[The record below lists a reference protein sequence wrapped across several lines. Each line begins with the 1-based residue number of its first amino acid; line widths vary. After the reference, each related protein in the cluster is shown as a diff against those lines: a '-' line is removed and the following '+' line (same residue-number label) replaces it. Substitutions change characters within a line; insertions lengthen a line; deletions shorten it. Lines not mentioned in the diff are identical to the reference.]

1 MNPVPPPSVFLRY
14 ISRQPTLSIIVP
26 FPEVIRRASSTSQ
39 KESRE
44 SYRWNFSFTFSGLE
58 TNILIILSFLQS
70 ILIDKFSKLRYNQ
83 NFLNFS
89 SNFHNSLRKKKFQL
103 FSGQRE
109 RETANRKRKRERE
122 SKCQVLFETRFFGGR
137 NRNPNG
143 PSPRANSCADRATS
157 RGIRKRWI
165 EWSRRGGRGAHTAL
179 AGSGSRDSNPEARC
193 RADLYELGRINN
205 RESCLAGASHIYL
218 SVARNREPRFQ
229 RVHDAKTGEGDS
241 LYSPPSSFF
250 LSTRCP
256 HGKAARREEVG
267 TERAEV
273 TPAPRRSRGRA
284 PPVRFDAFLS
294 PPPSSLL
301 FLCLSVGS
309 ASSLCHLPQSFNA
322 VLTYG

>member
-1 MNPVPPPSVFLRY
+1 MIHFRSFDIIKIFK
-14 ISRQPTLSIIVP
+14 ISLPISITLS
-26 FPEVIRRASSTSQ
+26 E
-39 KESRE
+39 KK
-44 SYRWNFSFTFSGLE
+44 N
-58 TNILIILSFLQS
+58 
-70 ILIDKFSKLRYNQ
+70 
-83 NFLNFS
+83 
-89 SNFHNSLRKKKFQL
+89 SNYSAD
-103 FSGQRE
+103 RE
-109 RETANRKRKRERE
+109 RETANRKRKRDRERE

-165 EWSRRGGRGAHTAL
+165 EWSKRGGKGAHSLGGFGVARLESRSAVPRWFIRVGQDQQPGELFSRCVSYLFIGGSESRATILARARRENGGRG
-179 AGSGSRDSNPEARC
+179 R
-193 RADLYELGRINN
+193 
-205 RESCLAGASHIYL
+205 
-218 SVARNREPRFQ
+218 
-229 RVHDAKTGEGDS
+229 GDS

-294 PPPSSLL
+294 PPPPPSS
-301 FLCLSVGS
+301 SS
-309 ASSLCHLPQSFNA
+309 ASRSA
-322 VLTYG
+322 VRLRYVIFLSRLMRY